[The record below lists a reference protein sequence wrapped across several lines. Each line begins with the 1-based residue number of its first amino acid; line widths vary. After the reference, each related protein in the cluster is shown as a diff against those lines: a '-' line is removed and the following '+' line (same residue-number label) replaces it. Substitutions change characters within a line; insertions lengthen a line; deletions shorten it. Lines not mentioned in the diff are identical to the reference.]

1 MKREASTRLTWIWR
15 VETVD
20 ILGAFRNPPLIAAL
34 SAWALAQV
42 LKMPVNYAQT
52 RDWDWSLLFRAG
64 GMPSS
69 HSALVTA
76 TAHGIGLTVG
86 FEAPLFAIA
95 VAIAMIVIY
104 DATGIRRQAGKQAR
118 VINAIVQ
125 DILDGHPLRSQDK
138 LREVLGHSPME
149 AVVGSILG
157 VVIAQI
163 IVPAMVSL

>member
-1 MKREASTRLTWIWR
+1 MVVLTRSIWIWR
-15 VETVD
+15 LNFVELLD
-20 ILGAFRNPPLIAAL
+20 AFRNPPLIAAV

-42 LKMPVNYAQT
+42 LKMPVHYAQT
-52 RDWDWSLLFRAG
+52 RVWDWSLLLRAG

-76 TAHGIGLTVG
+76 TAHGIGLTAG
-86 FEAPLFAIA
+86 FDTPLFALA

-104 DATGIRRQAGKQAR
+104 DATGIRRESGKQA
-118 VINAIVQ
+118 VIINAIVQ
-125 DILDGHPLRSQDK
+125 DILEGHPLRSQEK

-149 AVVGSILG
+149 ALVGSILG

-163 IVPAMVSL
+163 FVPLWVSS